1 MNISPRKKLNAVIEA
16 CMAIVAG
23 SALLLFAVMA
33 WGMDFDVRGGNGIAA
48 VTPRGAGKVAI
59 RLPALPQPPEESTN
73 EQAVARRAG
82 AEVAGLTATSSNPQ
96 ADPMETAAS
105 IAGPGEPTQAPLNRS
120 SDQPDSPDEV
130 VVAVSGPAVSAP
142 GTSPPDGDTGTDTGT
157 NTGAAPSPEPEPG
170 QDHNPSTDDDRSA
183 PPKDHPA
190 PEGPDP
196 APPEEKAEPQEQ
208 PPPQDDAGEGTSD
221 QAPGRPDEPPASER
235 PDHHPPSG
243 PEDEGGDGG
252 EGSGKKG
259 GNDNP

>member
-33 WGMDFDVRGGNGIAA
+33 WGMDFDVRGGNGITA

-105 IAGPGEPTQAPLNRS
+105 IAGSGEPTQAPLNRS

-196 APPEEKAEPQEQ
+196 APEEKAEPQEQ
-208 PPPQDDAGEGTSD
+208 PPPQDDAGERTSD